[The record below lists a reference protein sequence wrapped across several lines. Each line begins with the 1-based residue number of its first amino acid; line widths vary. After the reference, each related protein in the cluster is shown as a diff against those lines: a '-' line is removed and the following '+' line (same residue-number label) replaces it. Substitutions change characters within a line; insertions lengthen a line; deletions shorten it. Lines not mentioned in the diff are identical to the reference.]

1 MCPRQCVQ
9 APACPEEDTTRPMPD
24 AAAQAVRRRADH
36 RGVRIALVVSLLLL
50 AAVAP
55 AAQAA
60 TGETRIIVGHD
71 SGLTGS
77 ERAQIRREADVEH
90 VANLQFA
97 DTEVVQTDDPKA
109 ALT

>member
-60 TGETRIIVGHD
+60 TGDTRIIVAREP
-71 SGLTGS
+71 GLTGA
-77 ERAQIRREADVEH
+77 ERAEIRHDAGVRHEAT
-90 VANLQFA
+90 LPLP
-97 DTEVVQTDDPKA
+97 DT
-109 ALT
+109 